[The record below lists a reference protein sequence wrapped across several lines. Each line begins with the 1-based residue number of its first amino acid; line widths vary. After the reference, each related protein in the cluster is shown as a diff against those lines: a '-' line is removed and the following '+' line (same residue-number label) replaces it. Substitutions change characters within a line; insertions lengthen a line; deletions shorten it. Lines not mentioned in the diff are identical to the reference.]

1 MSKGDFREE
10 LKLYAVDH
18 RGEPFALILAKDPM
32 AAVRNSA
39 PMIKLLA
46 DRHADNDHTPPKI
59 DLQEEMK
66 RMVARKPTTAEGLRW
81 AAEARQWSGGVALA
95 AIPL

>member
-1 MSKGDFREE
+1 
-10 LKLYAVDH
+10 LKLFAVDH
-18 RGEPFALILAKDPM
+18 DDQPFALILAKD
-32 AAVRNSA
+32 AASAVRNSA

-46 DRHADNDHTPPKI
+46 DRHADNDHTPPQI
-59 DLQEEMK
+59 DLKAEMTK
-66 RMVARKPTTAEGLRW
+66 MVARKPTTAEGLRW